1 MSATVQATKKSI
13 TLKGS
18 ATTVAQFF
26 QYGIINILYQR
37 GVFPQEDFSLVKKY
51 GINLMSTS
59 NPSLAKYLKHYLQQL
74 TIWIGAGKAKSVVL
88 AIKDRETHEVSERWH
103 FNIQVLSENMDDSG
117 NLIKPVREEKLIT
130 AEIASIIRQI
140 TATVSF
146 LPELNEDSIF
156 TILTYTAG
164 DVEVPNDWV
173 DADPHAIN
181 SQTEQVRLRSFSTN
195 FHKVDSLV
203 QYKVMED

>member
-1 MSATVQATKKSI
+1 
-13 TLKGS
+13 
-18 ATTVAQFF
+18 
-26 QYGIINILYQR
+26 
-37 GVFPQEDFSLVKKY
+37 
-51 GINLMSTS
+51 MSTS

-146 LPELNEDSIF
+146 LPELNEDCKPPFSS
-156 TILTYTAG
+156 TILVLALTT
-164 DVEVPNDWV
+164 
-173 DADPHAIN
+173 
-181 SQTEQVRLRSFSTN
+181 SFSYLYYS
-195 FHKVDSLV
+195 HLYSR
-203 QYKVMED
+203 